1 VFGNLFL
8 NEPIPT
14 KGYLDVKTLDL
25 PGFGLELNPH
35 AGLIDAARILNPAPM
50 KSLKPAE
57 EQSEPAA
64 PSNGTDAQTND
75 HA

>member
-25 PGFGLELNPH
+25 PGFGLELNPN
-35 AGLIDAARILNPAPM
+35 AGLIDATRILNPAPM
-50 KSLKPAE
+50 KSLTPADDKQP
-57 EQSEPAA
+57 EQAA
-64 PSNGTDAQTND
+64 ATNGTNG